1 VLDSAPDTAD
11 GSPRPACLFISKLAM
26 ELLARISPHL
36 TALGINGRDYM
47 LLAVLDSAPTGS
59 QAELAGLCS
68 LLPAQ
73 LVPKLDEL
81 ERSGL
86 VERCR
91 DERDRRRTM
100 VCITPLGRATLKR
113 ADAAAREIEDGLLGP
128 IDGEVLRQLG
138 DSFRAAMPA
147 PS

>member
-1 VLDSAPDTAD
+1 
-11 GSPRPACLFISKLAM
+11 
-26 ELLARISPHL
+26 
-36 TALGINGRDYM
+36 M

-100 VCITPLGRATLKR
+100 VCITALGRTTLEQ
-113 ADAAAREIEDGLLGP
+113 ADAAARKIEDELLGP
-128 IDGEVLRQLG
+128 LDEALLRRLG
-138 DSFRAAMPA
+138 DTFRAAMPA